1 MWQGTN
7 YRKWLLTNRMFFEN
21 KFAKSVGKLKDL
33 WKALWFL
40 GLPSKTSSYEI
51 IQNKEYS

>member
-1 MWQGTN
+1 
-7 YRKWLLTNRMFFEN
+7 MFFEN